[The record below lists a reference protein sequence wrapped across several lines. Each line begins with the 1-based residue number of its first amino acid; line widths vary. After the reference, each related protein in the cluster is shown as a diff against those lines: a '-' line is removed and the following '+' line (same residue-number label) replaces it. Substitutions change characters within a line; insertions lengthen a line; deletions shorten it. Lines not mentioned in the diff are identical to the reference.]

1 LKQEARETAQE
12 LMNMDS
18 QIFELQTQN
27 NKLEQELDKVKGTYK
42 VEEEELRKQIEEQFR
57 ERLAF
62 KDTEVEGMTNKL
74 ARIT

>member
-1 LKQEARETAQE
+1 
-12 LMNMDS
+12 MNMDS